1 MNFSFAIISIMI
13 ISIMII
19 SIILVLIIGEQKDS
33 AKSDALICKL

>member
-1 MNFSFAIISIMI
+1 MNFSFVI

-19 SIILVLIIGEQKDS
+19 SIILVLLVVEQKDS

>member
-1 MNFSFAIISIMI
+1 MNFSFAI